1 MKVRTLSIVALT
13 PEEVDLNGG
22 LIHDTECVSCSNH
35 DWSVHVEYDKKG
47 VLVKGVGSGVN

>member
-47 VLVKGVGSGVN
+47 VLVKGVGSGGN